1 MKLLNQL
8 KRLWRAL
15 RGTPNSWPAID
26 LSLPGGRHLHLVG
39 SIHMGTRDMAPL
51 PAKLVKKLRQADAL
65 VVEADISGNETPFSN
80 LQMPAVGR
88 TSQRRAVKRTGK
100 TGQRV
105 GYAADP
111 F

>member
-39 SIHMGTRDMAPL
+39 SIHMGTRDSSKAGEK
-51 PAKLVKKLRQADAL
+51 A
-65 VVEADISGNETPFSN
+65 TP
-80 LQMPAVGR
+80 G
-88 TSQRRAVKRTGK
+88 RRAGR
-100 TGQRV
+100 
-105 GYAADP
+105 
-111 F
+111 

>member
-1 MKLLNQL
+1 MELLNQL

-80 LQMPAVGR
+80 LPKYPPLVERLSA
-88 TSQRRAVKRTGK
+88 
-100 TGQRV
+100 GQLSALENGSASWVCR
-105 GYAADP
+105 
-111 F
+111 

>member
-39 SIHMGTRDMAPL
+39 SIHMG
-51 PAKLVKKLRQADAL
+51 DARYGSSSSKAG
-65 VVEADISGNETPFSN
+65 EKATP
-80 LQMPAVGR
+80 G
-88 TSQRRAVKRTGK
+88 RRAGR
-100 TGQRV
+100 
-105 GYAADP
+105 
-111 F
+111 

>member
-1 MKLLNQL
+1 MELLNQL

-51 PAKLVKKLRQADAL
+51 PAKLVKKLRQPTRWSLKRIFL
-65 VVEADISGNETPFSN
+65 VTKRHSAIS
-80 LQMPAVGR
+80 QMPAVGR
-88 TSQRRAVKRTGK
+88 TSKRRAAKRTGK
-100 TGQRV
+100 TGQ
-105 GYAADP
+105 
-111 F
+111 

>member
-1 MKLLNQL
+1 MELLNQL

-51 PAKLVKKLRQADAL
+51 PAKLVKKLRQPTRWSLKRIFQVTKRHSA
-65 VVEADISGNETPFSN
+65 ISPNARRWSN
-80 LQMPAVGR
+80 VSAPG
-88 TSQRRAVKRTGK
+88 S
-100 TGQRV
+100 
-105 GYAADP
+105 
-111 F
+111 